1 MPQKEE
7 YSMGYDSYNINCKC
21 SKCTRTREKKRD
33 CQCKSCRKP
42 KVRNYKTCEYSH
54 KSEDSSDCSEKNS
67 NSDECSTQEYDK
79 YKREYS
85 CCPYNKDKCKRE
97 PECDDKCKREQYC
110 CKYDKDECKSGKI
123 IVITIK

>member
-33 CQCKSCRKP
+33 CQCKSCRKT
-42 KVRNYKTCEYSH
+42 KVRSYKTCEYSN
-54 KSEDSSDCSEKNS
+54 KSEDSSDCSERSYNS
-67 NSDECSTQEYDK
+67 YEYCTK
-79 YKREYS
+79 
-85 CCPYNKDKCKRE
+85 E
-97 PECDDKCKREQYC
+97 PECKDKCKREQYC
-110 CKYDKDECKSGKI
+110 CNYDKDECKSGKV